1 MKPTSPIALDF
12 LPDAQLH
19 LIAELN
25 GSGAVVSHFVYGS
38 KANVPDYM
46 IKNGVTYRII
56 SDHLGSPR
64 LVINTSTNII
74 TQRIDYDE
82 FGSVLPTSTNLGFQ
96 PFGFAGG
103 FCGEMRFLS
112 SIQYNSAWN
121 GRGERTAKRSII
133 RGVRKETT

>member
-82 FGSVLPTSTNLGFQ
+82 FGNVLPTSPNLSFQ

-103 FCGEMRFLS
+103 GEMRFLS
-112 SIQYNSAWN
+112 SIQYNSA
-121 GRGERTAKRSII
+121 
-133 RGVRKETT
+133 